1 MMIVDNCILCL
12 NKYDKAMGKK
22 LKLKKLGVALD
33 FTPPEPPKRHG
44 FKESWKHLVRV
55 LPFFRPFVK
64 HYILQ
69 SLYSVVSAAFGLV
82 LPFTPKILLDNGLAN
97 KDMTLVTGI
106 LMFTFWMSVI
116 SMVINWIN
124 SQYSEYLSSFV
135 SYKTQMEFVNKL
147 TRLDE
152 EYIESQRTGDL
163 ISRAGGLEA
172 GIGYI
177 ASSLSTM
184 MTLVVRIIAI
194 PAAISIMD
202 WRLALVGFPVL
213 TVTYVSW
220 YYIQRLLRSYQ
231 KARADAGGKLN
242 SSMFDLVSSL
252 SDLRMSGVTRN
263 AVNTYKRE
271 YVKVWQM
278 QVVANLV
285 SSVYGFG
292 SNLLMAV
299 VSLFMSLFGWSQVIS
314 GAWTLGKVTTIT
326 LAFSYITSPIQTLY
340 GLWNS
345 LLGTSISIQRFFE
358 VYDAK
363 EIERK
368 GTVVL
373 PEGQLDIE
381 CKEVDFTYTK
391 GKQVLSCL
399 SFLASSGKVIAI
411 TGDSGC
417 GKTTFMKNLA
427 GLLKYQ
433 SGSIKIEG
441 VEISDIEWDSLR
453 SKITFLSQQ
462 PYFITGSLEQNIK
475 FGSSQQIDYDNI
487 IRMCRLEKVRGRT
500 DNDVLG
506 ERARGL
512 SAGERQRVAFART
525 LANIKSIMLLDEP
538 LSQVDIPTVRDI
550 FTDVIPVLRETTCI
564 IITHNPYLLQMAD
577 ETWFMYDGKVYPGLG
592 LADAERTTKMEDA
605 R

>member
-1 MMIVDNCILCL
+1 
-12 NKYDKAMGKK
+12 MGKR
-22 LKLKKLGVALD
+22 LNIKKLGVSLD
-33 FTPPEPPKRHG
+33 FTPPEPPKKHG
-44 FKESWKHLVRV
+44 FRESWKHLVRV
-55 LPFFRPFVK
+55 LPFFKPFVK
-64 HYILQ
+64 HYILL
-69 SLYSVVSAAFGLV
+69 SFYSVVSAAFGLV

-97 KDMTLVTGI
+97 KDMGLITGI
-106 LMFTFWMSVI
+106 LVFTFWMSTI
-116 SMVINWIN
+116 SMVISWIN
-124 SQYSEYLSSFV
+124 SQYSEYLGSFV
-135 SYKTQMEFVNKL
+135 SYKTQMEFINKL

-152 EYIESQRTGDL
+152 EYVESQRTGDL

-177 ASSLSTM
+177 ATTISTL
-184 MTLVVRIIAI
+184 MTLVVRIVAI

-202 WRLALVGFPVL
+202 WRLALIGFPTL
-213 TVTYVSW
+213 TVSYVSW

-285 SSVYGFG
+285 SSIYGFG
-292 SNLLMAV
+292 SNLMMAV
-299 VSLFMSLFGWSQVIS
+299 ISLLVSLFGWSQVVS

-345 LLGTSISIQRFFE
+345 LLGTSVSIQRFFE

-363 EIERK
+363 EIERT

-373 PEGQLDIE
+373 PEGSLEISCKDVTFTYSKG
-381 CKEVDFTYTK
+381 KEVLRGLNF
-391 GKQVLSCL
+391 S
-399 SFLASSGKVIAI
+399 AAPGKVIAI

-427 GLLKYQ
+427 GLLKYKN
-433 SGSIKIEG
+433 GSITVSG
-441 VEISDIEWDSLR
+441 VEIPQIEWDSLR

-462 PYFITGSLEQNIK
+462 PYFITGTFEQNIR
-475 FGSSQQIDYDNI
+475 FGCTKDIDYDEI
-487 IRMCRLEKVRGRT
+487 IRMCRLDKVRERIGAEL
-500 DNDVLG
+500 LG
-506 ERARGL
+506 ERAKGL
-512 SAGERQRVAFART
+512 SAGERQRVALART
-525 LANIKSIMLLDEP
+525 IANLKPVMLLDEP

-550 FTDVIPVLRETTCI
+550 FTDILPFLRQTTCI

-577 ETWFMYDGKVYPGLG
+577 ETWFMYDGKLFPGLG
-592 LADAERTTKMEDA
+592 VSDVTKSQEEK
-605 R
+605 

>member
-1 MMIVDNCILCL
+1 MLFFSVVLCYHL
-12 NKYDKAMGKK
+12 FMGKR
-22 LKLKKLGVALD
+22 LKLNKLGVELD
-33 FTPPEPPKRHG
+33 FTPPESPKKHG
-44 FKESWKHLVRV
+44 FSQSWKQLSKV
-55 LPFFRPFVK
+55 LPFFRPFLK

-97 KDMTLVTGI
+97 KDMGLVTGI
-106 LMFTFWMSVI
+106 LVFTFWMSLI

-124 SQYSEYLSSFV
+124 SQYSEYLGSFV
-135 SYKTQMEFVNKL
+135 SYKSQMEFVNKL
-147 TRLDE
+147 TKLDE
-152 EYIESQRTGDL
+152 EYVESQRTGDL

-177 ASSLSTM
+177 ASSISTV
-184 MTLVVRIIAI
+184 MTLLVRIIAI

-202 WRLALVGFPVL
+202 WRLAAVGFPVL

-231 KARADAGGKLN
+231 KARADEGGKLQ
-242 SSMFDLVSSL
+242 SSLFDLVSSL

-263 AVNTYKRE
+263 AVNSYKRE
-271 YVKVWQM
+271 YIKVWRM

-326 LAFSYITSPIQTLY
+326 LAFSYVTTPIQTLY

-368 GTVVL
+368 GTAVL
-373 PEGQLDIE
+373 PEGHLSIE
-381 CKEVDFTYTK
+381 CREVEFTYSK
-391 GKQVLSCL
+391 GKKVISGLN
-399 SFLASSGKVIAI
+399 FKANSGKVIAI

-427 GLLKYQ
+427 GLLKCQ
-433 SGSIKIEG
+433 SGTIEIDG
-441 VEISDIEWDSLR
+441 LEVGNIQWDSLR

-462 PYFITGSLEQNIK
+462 PYFITGTLEQNIR
-475 FGSSQQIDYDNI
+475 FGSSAEIDYDRI
-487 IRMCRLEKVRGRT
+487 IQMCRLEKVRERSG
-500 DNDVLG
+500 DDVLG

-512 SAGERQRVAFART
+512 SAGERQRVALART
-525 LANIKSIMLLDEP
+525 LANIKPIMLLDEP

-550 FTDVIPVLRETTCI
+550 FSDIMPILRQTTCI
-564 IITHNPYLLQMAD
+564 IITHNPCLLDMAD

-592 LADAERTTKMEDA
+592 MADVIREVNND
-605 R
+605 